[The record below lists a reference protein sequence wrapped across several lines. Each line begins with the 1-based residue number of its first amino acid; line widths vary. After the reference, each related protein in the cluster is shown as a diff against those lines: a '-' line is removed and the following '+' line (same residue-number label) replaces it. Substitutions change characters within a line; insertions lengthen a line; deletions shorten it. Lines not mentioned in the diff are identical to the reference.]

1 MEAYI
6 ILGFLFGYPL
16 LVGALFRVSTS
27 LLFATI
33 LAAELLERYFVYD
46 VQLVLQPFIRSD
58 VALSYVGIIML
69 SLPVLLTGVFLKGSL
84 SRMKVALHF
93 IPLILCGVVFA
104 AFAAPVLPQIVQTEL
119 TTTEVGSL
127 LLDNTNFIVGVAVFL
142 HLLVLW
148 FLTRNKEA
156 KKIGKKKD

>member
-16 LVGALFRVSTS
+16 VVGTLFRVSTS

-46 VQLVLQPFIRSD
+46 VQLVLQSFIGSE
-58 VALSYVGIIML
+58 VVLSYVGIIML
-69 SLPVLLTGVFLKGSL
+69 SLPVLLTGIFLKGSL

-93 IPLILCGVVFA
+93 IPLILCGIVFA
-104 AFAAPVLPQIVQTEL
+104 AFAAPVLPEIIQSEL
-119 TTTEVGSL
+119 ATIEIGSL
-127 LLDNTNFIVGVAVFL
+127 LLDNTNFIVGVTVFL
-142 HLLVLW
+142 HLLALW
-148 FLTRNKEA
+148 FLS
-156 KKIGKKKD
+156 KKKDKKADKK

>member
-16 LVGALFRVSTS
+16 IVGTLFRVSTS

-46 VQLVLQPFIRSD
+46 VQLVLQSFIGSE
-58 VALSYVGIIML
+58 VVLSYVGIIML
-69 SLPVLLTGVFLKGSL
+69 SLPVLLTGIFLKGSL

-93 IPLILCGVVFA
+93 IPLILCGIVFA
-104 AFAAPVLPQIVQTEL
+104 AFAAPVLPEIIQSEL
-119 TTTEVGSL
+119 ATIEIGSL
-127 LLDNTNFIVGVAVFL
+127 LLDNTNFIVGVTVFL
-142 HLLVLW
+142 HLLALW
-148 FLTRNKEA
+148 FLS
-156 KKIGKKKD
+156 KKKDKKADKK

>member
-16 LVGALFRVSTS
+16 VVGTLFRVSTS

-46 VQLVLQPFIRSD
+46 VQLVLQSFVGSE
-58 VALSYVGIIML
+58 VVLSYVGIIML
-69 SLPVLLTGVFLKGSL
+69 SLPVLLTGIFLKGSL

-93 IPLILCGVVFA
+93 IPLILCGIVFA
-104 AFAAPVLPQIVQTEL
+104 AFAAPVLPEIIQSEL
-119 TTTEVGSL
+119 ATIEIGSL
-127 LLDNTNFIVGVAVFL
+127 LLDNTNFIVGVTVFL
-142 HLLVLW
+142 HLLALW
-148 FLTRNKEA
+148 FLS
-156 KKIGKKKD
+156 KKKDKKADKK